1 MQETKRMA
9 DEAERMGEEAQEQ
22 AGRMG
27 QDFQKAAP
35 SRHGSARSML
45 GLAGFNWSP
54 RVHDAIGNVRRQ
66 IDEQDLVQQTVG

>member
-27 QDFQKAAP
+27 QDFQKAAL

-45 GLAGFNWSP
+45 GLELFQENQPCRSIYSP
-54 RVHDAIGNVRRQ
+54 WYWA
-66 IDEQDLVQQTVG
+66 